1 MEKTKINKI
10 ENVLNKTF
18 TINRDKGFVIY
29 DRLRVAVKV
38 IYEMKK
44 KHKKHQDNN
53 VKTKKSTFSCLFFI
67 KINKKMLTFMFGG
80 CMIRS

>member
-18 TINRDKGFVIY
+18 TINRDKGLVIY
-29 DRLRVAVKV
+29 DRLRVAVKG

-44 KHKKHQDNN
+44 KHKKY
-53 VKTKKSTFSCLFFI
+53 
-67 KINKKMLTFMFGG
+67 
-80 CMIRS
+80 